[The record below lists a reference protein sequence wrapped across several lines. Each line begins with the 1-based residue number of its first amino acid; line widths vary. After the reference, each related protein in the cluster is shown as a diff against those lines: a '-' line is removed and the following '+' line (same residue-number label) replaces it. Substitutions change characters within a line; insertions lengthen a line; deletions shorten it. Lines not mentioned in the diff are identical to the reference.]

1 MEKGL
6 ANVMGVM
13 ETYIKVLNVCCT
25 NITEQAEYIK
35 AAYKLVSLGGLKIY
49 FHSLKGIL
57 ANIGAM
63 ELSEFSKNMEIASR
77 DQNEAYIKENVV
89 SYIEKIESFRD
100 NLQWAIN
107 EYKKITESDM
117 FETHKSMN
125 KQEYDSRLEQLLT
138 CIRRFEFNEISA
150 LMEELI
156 LVSKDETREEFKKAY
171 NYIQEFQYEEALE
184 MVEEIRSRKKP
195 MSKIPGEKDA

>member
-1 MEKGL
+1 M
-6 ANVMGVM
+6 
-13 ETYIKVLNVCCT
+13 KVLNVCCT

-35 AAYKLVSLGGLKIY
+35 AAYKLVSVGGLKIY

-100 NLQWAIN
+100 NLQWAID

-117 FETHKSMN
+117 FETHKSM
-125 KQEYDSRLEQLLT
+125 KKKEYDSKLEKLLI

-150 LMEELI
+150 LLEELI
-156 LVSKDETREEFKKAY
+156 LASMDETKDEFKKAY
-171 NYIQEFQYEEALE
+171 NYIQKFQYEEALE
-184 MVEEIRSRKKP
+184 IVEEIKSHREQ
-195 MSKIPGEKDA
+195 MSN

>member
-1 MEKGL
+1 M
-6 ANVMGVM
+6 
-13 ETYIKVLNVCCT
+13 Y
-25 NITEQAEYIK
+25 
-35 AAYKLVSLGGLKIY
+35 
-49 FHSLKGIL
+49 
-57 ANIGAM
+57 
-63 ELSEFSKNMEIASR
+63 
-77 DQNEAYIKENVV
+77 EAYIKENVV

-156 LVSKDETREEFKKAY
+156 LASKDETKEKFKKAY
-171 NYIQEFQYEEALE
+171 NYVQEFQYEEALE
-184 MVEEIRSRKKP
+184 IVEEIRSRKNQ
-195 MSKIPGEKDA
+195 